1 VESTGLA
8 KLPKSGPCTPSP
20 NHQSFLDGPRVTAQ
34 LPFHIFKDLFYVGTS
49 EIFATGL
56 MRKLAR
62 SMKLIPVD
70 PDANLVPAMRAGAFG
85 LKRGKILVLYP
96 EGERSIDGA
105 PKIFK
110 KGAAIL
116 AIHQNVPIVPVA
128 IEGFHD
134 VWPRG
139 HGFQGLHPLQ
149 IAFGDPIY
157 PPRVSTRQSS
167 TAASAGHDASGSRAT
182 MSAASA
188 SPDATSASAG
198 AALTPEAAHEQLN
211 SELRNRI
218 LEMCQPLHAA
228 NSVLTS
234 RA

>member
-1 VESTGLA
+1 GSRSSSSETRRGWEDVLAIEPTDPEVLAVAEERPIATRLWFAFGCIVRPLIRLLFSVRVTGLE
-8 KLPKSGPCTPSP
+8 KLPKSGPFILSP
-20 NHQSFLDGPRVTAQ
+20 NHQSFLDGPLVSAQ

-49 EIFATGL
+49 EIFATGI

-85 LKRGKILVLYP
+85 LKRGKVLVLYP

-134 VWPRG
+134 V
-139 HGFQGLHPLQ
+139 
-149 IAFGDPIY
+149 
-157 PPRVSTRQSS
+157 
-167 TAASAGHDASGSRAT
+167 
-182 MSAASA
+182 
-188 SPDATSASAG
+188 
-198 AALTPEAAHEQLN
+198 
-211 SELRNRI
+211 
-218 LEMCQPLHAA
+218 
-228 NSVLTS
+228 
-234 RA
+234 